1 MSRGEARDGRATGG
15 TISFKTAAWSFSLL
29 MMLVLFLFGAEWV
42 LRTENFPVRQVRF
55 EGEFKHVTREQLES
69 AVIEP
74 VRGNFF
80 LMDLDA
86 VKARVESLPWV
97 YRASVRRYWPQ
108 DVYIRFTEQKLV
120 ARWGESAWLNHTGE
134 VVRVDGDDLPQG
146 LPLLEGPDG
155 TAPQVLAQYRSMN
168 RILASAG
175 LSLKRFALTSWRSWR
190 LELDNFVGNEEWH
203 MDVPNTELRMQIG
216 RPQVARRASARDGVS
231 HNGIVL
237 VLDLRQPERKLERFA
252 HIYARTLAK
261 QARRIKQ
268 VDLRYTNGF
277 SVEWVNRRTAVGIRR
292 EG

>member
-1 MSRGEARDGRATGG
+1 MSRGEAKDSYTAGG
-15 TISFKTAAWSFSLL
+15 TISFRTAAWSFSLL

-69 AVIEP
+69 AVVEV

-120 ARWGESAWLNHTGE
+120 ARWGKSAWLNHAGE
-134 VVRVDGDDLPQG
+134 VVRVNGDNLPQG

-155 TAPQVLAQYRSMN
+155 TAGQVLAQYKSMN
-168 RILASAG
+168 RILTLTG
-175 LSLKRFALTSWRSWR
+175 LGLKRLALTPWRSWR
-190 LELDNFVGNEEWH
+190 LELD
-203 MDVPNTELRMQIG
+203 
-216 RPQVARRASARDGVS
+216 DGV
-231 HNGIVL
+231 VL
-237 VLDLRQPERKLERFA
+237 VLDLRQPARKLERFA
-252 HIYARTLAK
+252 RVYTRTLAK

-277 SVEWVNRRTAVGIRR
+277 SVEWVNRRTVVSMRR